1 MDDNTQPISEKD
13 EITYLTRRPMKAAM
27 RHLYMH
33 YTKTERWVCPKCYR
47 KLYYSHDKRQH
58 KVLEV
63 RLCHPDG
70 SPIRCHHCE
79 RLIIYRNQKYVGSKV
94 TGTPHEVT
102 ATIVLHTRH
111 AVQFLN
117 KLKGFMKAN
126 KEAFRV
132 SYKKKLLP
140 KESQ

>member
-1 MDDNTQPISEKD
+1 MDNKNAQPISEKE
-13 EITYLTRRPMKAAM
+13 EITYLTRRPGKAAM

-33 YTKTERWVCPKCYR
+33 YTKTDRWVCPQCYR
-47 KLYYSHDKRQH
+47 KRYYSYNSRH

-70 SPIRCHHCE
+70 SPIQCHHCK
-79 RLIIYRNQKYVGSKV
+79 RLIIYRNQKYVGPRV
-94 TGTPHEVT
+94 NGTPHEVT
-102 ATIVLHTRH
+102 TTIVVHTRH
-111 AVQFLN
+111 PTQFLN

-126 KEAFRV
+126 REAFEV

-140 KESQ
+140 KEGQ